1 MAQYDLNLR
10 DYWLV
15 VHKRKWIIL
24 FTVLLVSGVTWAMT
38 LLASPLVIYEASAR
52 VKFDRSTSMSGLL
65 TDVLAMSPEGG
76 NIATQAE
83 IVRSVPVLVR
93 VGKKLGLVNKEVE
106 PKEAPLPQAVL
117 AKVYDLKKNF
127 SVSQEGTMNILRIAA
142 TAEAAEPA
150 AWLANAVAE
159 AYREENIASRNR
171 QVDEAKLFV
180 ERQLKDIEENYRES
194 EQALVAFKEREGNV
208 FLSDEARQALENFSR
223 LESEREKLAQV
234 KREVVNQ
241 LQLLKTNLTQ
251 PESAPARVFSD
262 DVQALI
268 AKLNQKLVDLTT
280 ERSTLLINYTAKHPQ
295 VVELD
300 ARIRSVKQE
309 MIQELEAKSR
319 TFSERESAIRD
330 SIGRYKERYMS
341 LPQAALE
348 LASLEREVKVNGDLY
363 ANLKQKHQEF
373 LVKGAERIEEVS
385 IIEPALPPA
394 GPKNAPKGA
403 LNLALGSLIGVL
415 LGVVLAFIRE
425 SFDTSIGTIED
436 VEALL
441 HVPVLG
447 VMPREDRKK
456 AEQTVKE
463 TFPELLDHESQ
474 ELLSHLPPLFD
485 PKGSA
490 AEGYRLLKVNLQF
503 ACQDRPVKS
512 LAFTSAG
519 MGEGKTTTVIN
530 LAITIAQDGRRVL
543 VLDADLRKPNVNNR
557 LGLRQAPGLSEVLVG
572 NVKWQEV
579 VQTAAD
585 LMLGKLG
592 FDQIMSAP
600 GVDNFSVIT
609 SGHLPSNPSEFFNSQ
624 RIVDLIAEVEEN
636 FDLVIF
642 DCPPILPVADAILI
656 GPKTDGVVLV
666 YQVGKIGR
674 TPLRRA
680 KTLLENAQAHVVGVV
695 LSNVGAEFSP
705 DYYAYAKYPYK
716 GGYGG

>member
-15 VHKRKWIIL
+15 VRKRKGIIV
-24 FTVLLVSGVTWAMT
+24 FTVLLGSGVTWGMT
-38 LLASPLVIYEASAR
+38 LLASPQVVYEASAR
-52 VKFDRSTSMSGLL
+52 VKFDRSNSRSGLM
-65 TDVLAMSPEGG
+65 TEELAMSSEGS

-83 IVRSVPVLVR
+83 IIRSVPVLVR
-93 VGKKLGLVNKEVE
+93 AGKKLGLVNKEVE
-106 PKEAPLPQAVL
+106 PKEASFPQAVL
-117 AKVYDLKKNF
+117 AKVYDLKNNI
-127 SVSQEGTMNILRIAA
+127 SVSQEGTLNILKIAA

-150 AWLANAVAE
+150 ARLANAVAE

-180 ERQLKDIEENYRES
+180 EGRLKDIEESYRKS

-208 FLSDEARQALENFSR
+208 FLNDEARQALEIFSR

-241 LQLLKTNLTQ
+241 LQLLKTNLMQ
-251 PESAPARVFSD
+251 PAFAPARIFSD

-280 ERSTLLINYTAKHPQ
+280 ERSALLINYTAKHPQ
-295 VVELD
+295 VAELD

-309 MIQELEAKSR
+309 MIQELEAKLR
-319 TFSERESAIRD
+319 TFSERESAIQN

-385 IIEPALPPA
+385 IIEPAVPPA

-403 LNLALGSLIGVL
+403 LNLVLGSLIGVL

-425 SFDTSIGTIED
+425 SFDTSIGTIEE
-436 VEALL
+436 VEAFL

-456 AEQTVKE
+456 VEQTIKE
-463 TFPELLDHESQ
+463 VFPESLDPERL
-474 ELLSHLPPLFD
+474 ELLASISPLFD
-485 PKGSA
+485 LKGVT
-490 AEGYRLLKVNLQF
+490 AEGYRSLKVNLQF
-503 ACQDRPVKS
+503 ACQDREVKS

-543 VLDADLRKPNVNNR
+543 VVDADLRKPGVNSR
-557 LGLRQAPGLSEVLVG
+557 LGLRREPGLSEILVG

-592 FDQIMSAP
+592 FDQVMSAP
-600 GVDNFSVIT
+600 GVDNLSVIT
-609 SGHLPSNPSEFFNSQ
+609 SGHLPPNPSEFFNSQ
-624 RIVDLIAEVEEN
+624 RIADLIAELEEN

-642 DCPPILPVADAILI
+642 DCPPILPVADAVLI
-656 GPKTDGVVLV
+656 GPKVDGVVLV
-666 YQVGKIGR
+666 YQVGKVGR
-674 TPLRRA
+674 TPLQRA
-680 KTLLENAQAHVVGVV
+680 KSLLESAQTHIVGVV

-705 DYYAYAKYPYK
+705 DYYAQHQY
-716 GGYGG
+716 YGS